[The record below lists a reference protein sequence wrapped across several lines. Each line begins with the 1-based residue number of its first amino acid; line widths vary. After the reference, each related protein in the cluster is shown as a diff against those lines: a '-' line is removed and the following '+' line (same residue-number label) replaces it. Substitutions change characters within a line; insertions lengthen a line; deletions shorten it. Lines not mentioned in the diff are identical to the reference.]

1 MGLLTTNAAPLI
13 GVDISSTA
21 VKLLQLSQAGSR
33 YRVEHYAVEP
43 LPPNAVVEKNIVEV
57 EAVGDAIRRAVQ
69 RSGARTKYAAA
80 AVAGSAVITK
90 VIPMPADLSE
100 DDLEGQVQVEANQ
113 YIPYPIEEVSLD
125 FEPIGPVKDNPEMQ
139 QILLAASRTENVDMR
154 VAALDLG
161 GLTAKV
167 IDVEVFAMENAFRL
181 IADQLS
187 VPRDALVAL
196 VDVGATMITLSVL
209 KNQRTIYSREQVF
222 GGKQLTDEVM
232 RRYGMSY
239 EEAGLAKRQGGLPES
254 YEIEVLE
261 PFKEAMVQQVS
272 RLLQFFFAG
281 SEYSKVDQVVLAG
294 GCASIPGIA
303 SQVEEQIGVPTVI
316 ANPLAMSD
324 DWKRTKIGNIAMQGS
339 KSADM
344 YVTVSNTANGNA
356 VLRAASAVCPLSLS
370 TGACSSDASRRETSR
385 ASRTPASTAA
395 ADNPAETANGT
406 SAGHRMISSGPCN
419 FF

>member
-1 MGLLTTNAAPLI
+1 MGLFAPKAPPLI

-21 VKLLQLSQAGSR
+21 VKLLQLSQSGTR

-57 EAVGDAIRRAVQ
+57 EAVGEAIRRALS
-69 RSGARTKYAAA
+69 RSGAKTKHAAA

-100 DDLEGQVQVEANQ
+100 DDLEGQIQVEANQ

-125 FEPIGPVKDNPEMQ
+125 FEVMGPVKDNPDMVNV
-139 QILLAASRTENVDMR
+139 LLAASRTENVDMR

-161 GLTAKV
+161 GLAARV
-167 IDVEVFAMENAFRL
+167 MDVEAFAMENAFKL

-187 VPRDALVAL
+187 VGRDAVVAV
-196 VDVGATMITLSVL
+196 VDVGATMTTLIVL

-232 RRYGMSY
+232 RRYGLSY
-239 EEAGLAKRQGGLPES
+239 EEAGMAKRQGGLPES

-261 PFKEAMVQQVS
+261 PFKEAMVQQIS

-281 SEYSKVDQVVLAG
+281 SEYSKVDQIVLAG
-294 GCASIPGIA
+294 GCAAIPGV
-303 SQVEEQIGVPTVI
+303 SDMVEEQLGVPCCV
-316 ANPLAMSD
+316 ANPLASM
-324 DWKRTKIGNIAMQGS
+324 
-339 KSADM
+339 
-344 YVTVSNTANGNA
+344 
-356 VLRAASAVCPLSLS
+356 SLS
-370 TGACSSDASRRETSR
+370 PRVQAQALAQDAPALMIACGLALRSFD
-385 ASRTPASTAA
+385 
-395 ADNPAETANGT
+395 
-406 SAGHRMISSGPCN
+406 
-419 FF
+419 